1 MMRPAVPPGL
11 LSALML
17 LAAALLSMSAAV
29 AADDA
34 ASPPASAAGERPRIG
49 LVLSGGGARGLAHIG
64 VLRVL
69 EDLRVP
75 VDAVAGTSMGAVIGG
90 LYASGLRAAEI
101 ETLMRTVDWE
111 DAFRDR
117 PARRR
122 LDFRRKQDD
131 REFLVQAPLGLKG
144 GRFRLP
150 RGLIQGQKLNQMLR
164 RELAVV
170 AGIERF
176 DDLPIPFRAVA
187 TDIETGERR
196 VFESGDLVAA
206 MRASMSA
213 PGVFAPVEIE
223 GRLYA
228 DGGVVENLPVD
239 VARAMGVDVLI
250 VVDVT
255 SQLQP
260 RRSLDSALALSNQM
274 ITVMM
279 RRQTAQQ
286 RALLGPR
293 DVIIDPAVQ
302 DLSQTDFTAIVAA
315 GNRGAAATRE
325 RTRSLAALALPPGE
339 YARVVAARDRPEGP
353 PPRIDFVRTDPEST
367 RYEPL
372 LQAALG
378 DVVGPRLDADDL
390 DAGMASLY
398 GEDLFESID
407 YRMVREGERQGLEFR
422 LRRKSWGPNYVRFG
436 LELQD
441 NFEGSTSYNAK
452 ARILV
457 TEANSRGAE
466 WLTDLQIGENPKL
479 FTEFHQPLAAGSPW
493 FIAPSGL
500 LESNNVPLTRD
511 GATIAEYRLRQ
522 RQLAL
527 EFGRE
532 FGNWGELRAGLR
544 RGHGGLRLGIG
555 DANEAGVPRRQEFER
570 GEGFLR
576 FSIDHLDS
584 VFFPRRGGSLS
595 VEWTAARRTFGADV
609 KNDILRGD
617 ALLAGSRGRNTFVW
631 WTSFGSVVSG
641 RQDQSQDWFSL
652 GGLFQLSGLSP
663 RALAAPHF
671 GLTRGIYYRRVGGD
685 GEGLFNSPLYLGASI
700 ELGNVWQRRSAIGW
714 RGTRYD
720 GALFV
725 GLDSLVGPIYLA
737 AGLDEDGQTAFYLL
751 LGRAF

>member
-1 MMRPAVPPGL
+1 MTRPAVPPKP
-11 LSALML
+11 LSALLL
-17 LAAALLSMSAAV
+17 LAAALLSISTAAATDVASALAE
-29 AADDA
+29 
-34 ASPPASAAGERPRIG
+34 PASARPRIG

-64 VLRVL
+64 ALRVL
-69 EDLRVP
+69 EELRVP
-75 VDAVAGTSMGAVIGG
+75 IDAVAGTSMGAVIGG

-101 ETLMRTVDWE
+101 ERLMRSVDWQ

-131 REFLVQAPLGLKG
+131 REFLVQAPLGIKS
-144 GRFRLP
+144 GRFRIP
-150 RGLIQGQKLNQMLR
+150 RGLVQGQKLNQMLR
-164 RELAVV
+164 RELGLV

-187 TDIETGERR
+187 TNIETGERR

-213 PGVFAPVEIE
+213 PGVFAPVEID
-223 GRLYA
+223 GQLYA
-228 DGGVVENLPVD
+228 DGGVVDNLPVD

-255 SQLQP
+255 AQLQP

-279 RRQTAQQ
+279 RRQTAAQ
-286 RALLGPR
+286 RALLSAR
-293 DVIIDPAVQ
+293 DVVIDPAVQ
-302 DLSQTDFTAIVAA
+302 KFSQTDFTAIVAA
-315 GNRGAAATRE
+315 AGLGAEAARE
-325 RTRSLAALALPPGE
+325 RQPALAALAAPPEE
-339 YARVVAARDRPEGP
+339 YARLLAARERPRSR
-353 PPRIDFVRTDPEST
+353 PPRVDFVRTDRESS

-378 DVVGPRLDADDL
+378 GVVGPALDADEL
-390 DAGMASLY
+390 DSGLALLY
-398 GEDLFESID
+398 GDDLFESID
-407 YRMVREGERQGLEFR
+407 YRLVREDERQGLEFR
-422 LRRKSWGPNYVRFG
+422 LRRKSWGPNYIRFG

-441 NFEGSTSYNAK
+441 DFEGSTSYNAK

-457 TEANSRGAE
+457 TEVNSRGAE
-466 WLTDLQIGENPKL
+466 WLTDLQVGGNPKL
-479 FTEFHQPLAAGSPW
+479 FTELYQPLAAGSPW
-493 FIAPSGL
+493 FVAPSGL
-500 LESNNVPLTRD
+500 LESNNVPLTRA

-532 FGNWGELRAGLR
+532 LGNWGELRAGLR

-555 DANEAGVPRRQEFER
+555 DANEAGVPRRRDFER

-576 FSIDHLDS
+576 FSIDRLDS

-595 VEWTAARRTFGADV
+595 VEWTAARRGLGADV
-609 KNDILRGD
+609 DSDTVRGD

-641 RQDQSQDWFSL
+641 RQDQTQDWFSL

-663 RALAAPHF
+663 RALAGPHF
-671 GLTRGIYYRRVGGD
+671 GVTRGIYYRQIGRA
-685 GEGLFNSPLYLGASI
+685 GEGLFRSPLYVGASI
-700 ELGNVWQRRSAIGW
+700 ELGNVWQRRSEIGW
-714 RGTRYD
+714 RGMRYD

-737 AGLDEDGQTAFYLL
+737 AGMDEDGQTAFYLL